1 METLMSPHSG
11 EGRGPGQGG
20 GGGGGGGRLEDLAS
34 ARIFSQH

>member
-20 GGGGGGGRLEDLAS
+20 EGGGRLEDLAS

>member
-20 GGGGGGGRLEDLAS
+20 GGGGRLEDLAS

>member
-20 GGGGGGGRLEDLAS
+20 ERLEDLVS

>member
-20 GGGGGGGRLEDLAS
+20 GGGGGGRLEDLAS